1 MILGVGVDVLR
12 IARMEAELARDDGG
26 FREDVYTPHE
36 IAACRQ
42 HPRPAVLFAQHFA
55 SKEAV
60 LKALGTGVLDGA
72 SWREVEVT
80 PPAGVMLRGRIA
92 DVAAARGARRIH
104 LTLAST
110 PDWAVAAAVLA
121 T

>member
-12 IARMEAELARDDGG
+12 ITRMETELARDDGG
-26 FREDVYTPHE
+26 FRTDVFTPRE
-36 IAACRQ
+36 IAVCRQ
-42 HPRPAVLFAQHFA
+42 HPRPAVPFAQQFA

-60 LKALGTGVLDGA
+60 LKALGTGALDGA
-72 SWREVEVT
+72 SWREVEVA
-80 PPAGVMLRGRIA
+80 AGGAVRLTGRIA
-92 DVAAARGARRIH
+92 AEAAARGARRIH

-110 PDWAVAAAVLA
+110 EHWAVAAAVLA